1 MCVAAIPAI
10 GGLASG
16 AQSGLFL
23 AGLGIQGA
31 QMIAGNRAA
40 SRAARYQ
47 YEAARRSAL
56 SAEQAFAQ
64 QQEGLA
70 ANLKETRAAKAQERL
85 AASVQGLQARGA
97 IAATE
102 GLSGRTAQLLSMDAG
117 RQAANLRNRI
127 NQTMQS
133 AEGQF
138 RRNALGLQ
146 AERDSR
152 LNAATDMQNQAYA
165 TARANTS
172 SIFDF
177 LGAGVRSYTNLIGNP
192 AFRTIGE

>member
-1 MCVAAIPAI
+1 MCVFAAAAPGILGL
-10 GGLASG
+10 GGTASNV
-16 AQSGLFL
+16 FL
-23 AGLGIQGA
+23 TSLGIQGA
-31 QMIAGNRAA
+31 QMVAGNRAA
-40 SRAARYQ
+40 SQTARYQ

-70 ANLKETRAAKAQERL
+70 ANLKETRAAKGQERL

-146 AERDSR
+146 AQRDSR

-172 SIFDF
+172 GIFDF
-177 LGAGVRSYTNLIGNP
+177 LGAGVKSYTGLLGM
-192 AFRTIGE
+192 AE

>member
-1 MCVAAIPAI
+1 MCVVAGPLALGLGKAAP
-10 GGLASG
+10 LFYAS
-16 AQSGLFL
+16 
-23 AGLGIQGA
+23 LGIQGA
-31 QMIAGNRAA
+31 QMIQQNRV
-40 SRAARYQ
+40 ARQTANYQ
-47 YEAARRSAL
+47 YEAARRQAL

-85 AASVQGLQARGA
+85 AATIQGQQARGS

-117 RQAANLRNRI
+117 RQSANLRNRI

-133 AEGQF
+133 AEGQY
-138 RRNALGLQ
+138 RRNALGLAAQ
-146 AERDSR
+146 RDSR

-177 LGAGVRSYTNLIGNP
+177 LGAGVQSYTNLLGNP
-192 AFRTIGE
+192 AFS

>member
-85 AASVQGLQARGA
+85 AATIQGQQARGS

-117 RQAANLRNRI
+117 RQSANLRNRI

-133 AEGQF
+133 AEGQY
-138 RRNALGLQ
+138 RRNALGLLAQ
-146 AERDSR
+146 RDSR
-152 LNAATDMQNQAYA
+152 RNQALDLQNQAYA
-165 TARANTS
+165 TARQNS
-172 SIFDF
+172 SGIFDF
-177 LGAGVRSYTNLIGNP
+177 LGAGIQSYTGLIGQ
-192 AFRTIGE
+192 A

>member
-10 GGLASG
+10 GQLAAG

-23 AGLGIQGA
+23 ASLGIQGA
-31 QMIAGNRAA
+31 QMVAQNRAA
-40 SRAARYQ
+40 AQAANYQ
-47 YEAARRSAL
+47 YEAARRSAQ

-70 ANLKETRAAKAQERL
+70 ANLKETRASKGQERL
-85 AASVQGLQARGA
+85 AARVQGQQARGA

-102 GLSGRTAQLLSMDAG
+102 GVSGNVANLLSMDAS
-117 RQAANLRNRI
+117 RQSANLTNSI

-138 RRNALGLQ
+138 RRNVLGLQ
-146 AERDSR
+146 SQRDSR

-165 TARANTS
+165 TAKRNTS
-172 SIFDF
+172 GIFDF
-177 LGAGVRSYTNLIGNP
+177 LGAGVQSYTNLLSTPG
-192 AFRTIGE
+192 FT

>member
-138 RRNALGLQ
+138 RRNALGLEAQ
-146 AERDSR
+146 RDSR

-177 LGAGVRSYTNLIGNP
+177 LGAGVQSYTGLLN
-192 AFRTIGE
+192 A

>member
-1 MCVAAIPAI
+1 MCVAALPAL
-10 GGLASG
+10 GAAVQPLFFAS
-16 AQSGLFL
+16 
-23 AGLGIQGA
+23 LGIQGL
-31 QMIAGNRAA
+31 QMVQQNRAA

-47 YEAARRSAL
+47 YEAAARSAQ

-70 ANLKETRAAKAQERL
+70 ANLKETRAAKAQERQ
-85 AASVQGLQARGA
+85 AATIQGLQARGA

-117 RQAANLRNRI
+117 RQSANLRNSI
-127 NQTMQS
+127 NQTMKS
-133 AEGQF
+133 AEGQY
-138 RRNALGLQ
+138 RRNVLGLQ
-146 AERDSR
+146 AQRDSR

-165 TARANTS
+165 TARASTS

-177 LGAGVRSYTNLIGNP
+177 LGAGVKSYTGLLGV
-192 AFRTIGE
+192 AGS

>member
-23 AGLGIQGA
+23 ASLGIQGA
-31 QMIAGNRAA
+31 QMIARNRAA

-85 AASVQGLQARGA
+85 AATIQGQQARGA

-102 GLSGRTAQLLSMDAG
+102 GLGGRTAQLLSMDAG
-117 RQAANLRNRI
+117 RQSANLRNRI
-127 NQTMQS
+127 NQTMKS

-138 RRNALGLQ
+138 RRNTLGLQ
-146 AERDSR
+146 AQRDSR

-177 LGAGVRSYTNLIGNP
+177 LGAGVRSYTNLLGNP
-192 AFRTIGE
+192 AFS